1 VLSFH
6 VQRTASSGSFGSF
19 DDSSVS
25 NKSIEPGY
33 PPDAP
38 TEKPV
43 HSSVNHHSVGSSVS
57 HSTQSYASPP
67 SMGFQNSSDENSVSQ
82 KRVDL
87 GSQTTPARPP
97 VPAQSTAF
105 TSLDLFDQST
115 MQQSVTA
122 AGTTDLF
129 AGFDE
134 QSLPVSHKPIDLGR
148 PDVAKEPI
156 HTVLVQKTVAPS
168 SVPAEASTLPQ
179 PVQQDLFSLSV
190 LQEPVTSSSAQQI
203 DLFAGFDQQLP
214 HTSSAQQIPLPA
226 PLLVNEGWAFFDTQ
240 QHGSVAPVSH
250 LHAQVPAAFPPTDG
264 IAKGIN
270 QPVLPTM
277 PQDAVGPQSSSAVMD
292 KWSLNAEAVKA
303 PVSMENS
310 QVTINIWSC
319 WWFVIALY
327 V

>member
-57 HSTQSYASPP
+57 HSTQSYASPL

-240 QHGSVAPVSH
+240 QHGSVAPVLH